1 MSVKVLYTYTSSVQF
16 ISVQSLRKQC
26 TLKGL
31 FDSCTKA
38 LSPENAEDQNV
49 KFRYCKD
56 IVDNLCPKN
65 MLMDGITNSMNTSL
79 SKLWELV
86 MDREARH
93 AAAHGVTKNQT

>member
-16 ISVQSLRKQC
+16 NSVQSLRKQR

-31 FDSCTKA
+31 FDSCTNA

-56 IVDNLCPKN
+56 TVDNLCPKN
-65 MLMDGITNSMNTSL
+65 MLLRELKMEGKPAPVREDG
-79 SKLWELV
+79 
-86 MDREARH
+86 DGR
-93 AAAHGVTKNQT
+93 